1 MSFDVSDKINN
12 TITNIILLL
21 GLKKTSASTA
31 PKEIKQ
37 HIFKLQVT
45 SIKQN
50 IAIGTLCKSKKKI
63 VFSVNKAKIDKI
75 INAAT
80 ICS

>member
-12 TITNIILLL
+12 TIKNIILLL
-21 GLKKTSASTA
+21 GLKKTSASTV
-31 PKEIKQ
+31 PKKIKQ

-45 SIKQN
+45 SIQQN
-50 IAIGTLCKSKKKI
+50 IAIGTLCKSKKII
-63 VFSVNKAKIDKI
+63 VFSVNEAKIDKI

-80 ICS
+80 IYS